1 MRAHY
6 ESNGLFMFRTNG
18 MSRSHGC
25 ERVTMFRTNGRD
37 FLFLTNHKYLH
48 PLGNVKVHGCERVTM
63 FRMNGRDFCS

>member
-25 ERVTMFRTNGRD
+25 ERVTILINLYSHFINDQQRII
-37 FLFLTNHKYLH
+37 
-48 PLGNVKVHGCERVTM
+48 
-63 FRMNGRDFCS
+63 